1 MYGVMTGRDAKTP
14 IRDRNYMQIQR
25 DDYTSVMT
33 DFSNTEGSGIEL
45 EVTENTLTCD
55 ISLPWFLIHTEQ
67 SDFYRAGG
75 KLLNS
80 P

>member
-45 EVTENTLTCD
+45 EVTENTLA
-55 ISLPWFLIHTEQ
+55 
-67 SDFYRAGG
+67 R
-75 KLLNS
+75 
-80 P
+80 